1 MAVTD
6 KVKLQVKM
14 GESTGLNTVLEE
26 PGQLLFT
33 TDDGLLHIDTVN
45 GAGRKAVNAYADRL
59 NNEITSTYI
68 SGAEINGKVITLTY
82 GDGTT
87 AATLTTQDTNTQY
100 YSGNGTT
107 IGSDNKI
114 NVDTANGITITN
126 DKVSLDTSGATA
138 GTYGEAAAKSLT
150 HSGTFKI
157 PKVTVDNYGRV
168 TSISDITLTMPS
180 DNDTKYTAGNGLI
193 FNASN
198 NKQFDVNPGTG
209 ITITDDKVALA
220 TSGVTAGSYGP
231 ASAASPAHG
240 GTFTVPKITVDA
252 YGRVTGSS
260 DITITLP
267 SDNDTKYYSGNGTTI
282 GSGNKI
288 NVDTA
293 NGITITD
300 DKVSLA
306 ASGVTAGSYGSASNQ
321 TPAYKGTFKIPYVTV
336 DTYGRVTGA
345 SDVTVTLPAVTASDL
360 GLANALHFLGTTTS
374 TIADGGTQSVV
385 VNSVTYVAGTPS
397 SGQKKLVAGDVVLLT
412 NTGKEFL
419 WSGSAWEE
427 LGDESSH
434 VIKGF
439 TTVKGDG
446 TVLTGSGKVGE
457 DATITISHTT
467 TGTNA
472 KTLAAQT
479 VTKAD
484 DGSYTFKIPNIAVDT
499 YGHVKYT
506 ADSTIT
512 IETVAWSTF

>member
-1 MAVTD
+1 MATTD

-14 GESTGLNTVLEE
+14 GQSTGLNAVLQE

-33 TDDGLLHIDTVN
+33 TDDGLLHIDTIN
-45 GAGRKAVNAYADRL
+45 GAGRKTVNAYADRL
-59 NNEITSTYI
+59 NNEIASTYI
-68 SGAEINGKVITLTY
+68 SSAEINGKVITLKHA
-82 GDGTT
+82 DGTT
-87 AATLTTQDTNTQY
+87 AATLTTQDNDTKY
-100 YSGNGTT
+100 YAGKGTT
-107 IGSDNKI
+107 INSKNEID
-114 NVDTANGITITN
+114 VDTANGITITN
-126 DKVSLDTSGATA
+126 DKVSLATSGATA
-138 GTYGEAAAKSLT
+138 GTYGETAAKSLT

-157 PKVTVDNYGRV
+157 PKVTVDTYGRV
-168 TSISDITLTMPS
+168 TGISDITLTMPA
-180 DNDTKYTAGNGLI
+180 DNDTKYTAGNGLV

-198 NKQFDVNPGTG
+198 DKQIDVNPGAG
-209 ITITDDKVALA
+209 ITIAEDKVALA
-220 TSGVTAGSYGP
+220 TSGVTAGTYGP

-240 GTFTVPKITVDA
+240 GTFTVPKITVDT

-293 NGITITD
+293 NGVTITD

-306 ASGVTAGSYGSASNQ
+306 TSGVTAGSYGPASNQ
-321 TPAYKGTFKIPYVTV
+321 TPAYKGTFKVPYVTV
-336 DTYGRVTGA
+336 DSYGRVTGA
-345 SDVTVTLPAVTASDL
+345 SDITVTLPAVTASDL
-360 GLANALHFLGTTTS
+360 GLANALHFLGTTSS

-385 VNSVTYVAGTPS
+385 INSVTYVAGTPS

-419 WSGSAWEE
+419 WTGTAWEE

-446 TVLTGSGKVGE
+446 TVLDGSGKVGE
-457 DATITISHTT
+457 DTAITISHKK
-467 TGTNA
+467 TGVNA

-484 DGSYTFKIPNIAVDT
+484 DGSYTFKIPNIAVDN
-499 YGHVKYT
+499 YGHVKYS

-512 IETVAWSTF
+512 IETVAWGSF